1 MTDDRICTTNSV
13 RGHVSLW
20 RIDEATGLKV
30 PVVSQHNQIQYT
42 WGVLAAKALGFR
54 PQPDRPKYH
63 ISAIYFEFEN
73 VLTPETAVTEALTF
87 SKELSIDYYNSFNNT
102 RDILR
107 VPLILEPTTS
117 TSNGY
122 ASLLPLEQ
130 QDNQLTFFAQT
141 SGNSGVHGVGFGHN
155 VGGRNSKIFA
165 AALVAAPDFNDPTKD
180 VIFARTVFAEE
191 HQVPKEASSQI
202 GITWNVAFT

>member
-1 MTDDRICTTNSV
+1 MTADICTNNSV
-13 RGHVSLW
+13 NGRVTVW
-20 RIDEATGLKV
+20 RVDEQSPRMV
-30 PVVSQHNQIQYT
+30 PLFTQHNQIQYT
-42 WGVLAAKALGFR
+42 WGVLAAKALGLR

-73 VLTPETAVTEALTF
+73 VLTPEAAVTEAVTF
-87 SKELSIDYYNSFNNT
+87 PKDLSINYYNSFNNT

-117 TSNGY
+117 TSTGY
-122 ASLLPLEQ
+122 ESRLPLEQ

-165 AALVAAPDFNDPTKD
+165 AALVAAPDFDDPTKD
-180 VIFARTVFAEE
+180 VIFARTVFAEA